1 MGRDIKT
8 TKTTFK
14 PQEEKD
20 IQLLNKSIPNLDMQ
34 SGVRRFGDNERLYR
48 KMLKKF
54 ISNNTQTCSELK
66 KLISEEKFEQA
77 HLMIHTLKGE
87 SGNIGANKVAKL
99 ALKVEKAVLTK
110 DVPSFEK
117 KLILLEKSMKDIIT
131 AVQNYFHE
139 KNSETEKDLR
149 PIKEITKELTENLKA
164 KNPKTFDLLDEL
176 KEYNIKESDIKAIIK
191 AVNSENPNEAIRLLK
206 KLSDND

>member
-1 MGRDIKT
+1 
-8 TKTTFK
+8 
-14 PQEEKD
+14 
-20 IQLLNKSIPNLDMQ
+20 
-34 SGVRRFGDNERLYR
+34 
-48 KMLKKF
+48 
-54 ISNNTQTCSELK
+54 
-66 KLISEEKFEQA
+66 
-77 HLMIHTLKGE
+77 
-87 SGNIGANKVAKL
+87 
-99 ALKVEKAVLTK
+99 
-110 DVPSFEK
+110 
-117 KLILLEKSMKDIIT
+117 MKDIIT